1 MSEKINIDI
10 VSDVVCPW
18 CIIGYKRLEKAIE
31 ELGMQDRVAIE
42 WQPFQL
48 NPYVGEEGEN
58 LREHLMK
65 KYGNSK
71 EDGIRSRQQL
81 TNLGE
86 ELGFS
91 FNFFDDM
98 KTYNTRDAH
107 LLLDYAKSQGKQ
119 MVLQQRLFDA
129 YFSEQQ
135 DISSR
140 ETLAKL
146 VADIGLNADEAMSVL
161 GDAEAEKALDKSQ
174 TYWRELGVSS
184 VPTIVFNR
192 ESAVTG
198 AQPVEVLKQILKE
211 VYSQ

>member
-31 ELGMQDRVAIE
+31 ELGLQDHVAIE

>member
-31 ELGMQDRVAIE
+31 ELGLQDHVAIE

-135 DISSR
+135 NISDR
-140 ETLAKL
+140 EVLAKL
-146 VADIGLNADEAMSVL
+146 LADVGLNTRAAMAVLDDEVTTETL
-161 GDAEAEKALDKSQ
+161 EVNL

-198 AQPVEVLKQILKE
+198 AQPVDVLKQILKE
-211 VYSQ
+211 LYSQ